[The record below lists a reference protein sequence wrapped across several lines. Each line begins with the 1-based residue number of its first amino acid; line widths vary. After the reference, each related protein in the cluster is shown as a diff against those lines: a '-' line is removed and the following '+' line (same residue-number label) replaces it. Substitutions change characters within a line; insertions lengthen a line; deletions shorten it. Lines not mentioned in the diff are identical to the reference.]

1 LDTSEKLDGWIGRTE
16 RATDQMTRQ
25 AALRTAALLD
35 LPSDDLTDGAALPQG
50 WYALLF
56 GPLAPQSEIG
66 PDGHPRKGDFLP
78 PISLPRRMFAGRR
91 VAFHAPLRIGDE
103 VERVSEIARI
113 EPKQGRSGR
122 MVFVTVS
129 HRIRARGTALVT
141 EEQDIVY
148 REAAQPGAPAPAP
161 QAPPTG
167 AAWSRSVTPDPVMV
181 FRYSALTYNGHRI
194 HYDADYTRAVEGYPE
209 RVVNG
214 GLTTLL
220 LLELAR
226 AKLERRFAAVAT
238 RNLRPLFVDR
248 PITLSGRPTEQGA
261 ELWVTDDT
269 GALALT
275 ASAEVAPEESAR

>member
-1 LDTSEKLDGWIGRTE
+1 VDTSETLDGWIGRTQS
-16 RATDQMTRQ
+16 ATDQMTRQ

-35 LPSDDLTDGAALPQG
+35 LPSEGLTDGAALPQG

-56 GPLAPQSEIG
+56 GALAPQSQLG

-78 PISLPRRMFAGRR
+78 PVSLPRRMFAGRR

-103 VERVSEIARI
+103 VERESEIAKI

-122 MVFVTVS
+122 MTFVTVI

-148 REAAQPGAPAPAP
+148 REAAQPGAPAAAA
-161 QAPPTG
+161 QAPPG
-167 AAWSRSVTPDPVMV
+167 DAAWSRSVTPDPVMV

-194 HYDADYTRAVEGYPE
+194 HYDADYTRSVESYPE

-226 AKLERRFAAVAT
+226 TKLARPLATLAT

-248 PITLSGRPTEQGA
+248 PITLSGRPTEGGV
-261 ELWVTDDT
+261 ELWVTDAD
-269 GALALT
+269 GALALS
-275 ASAEVAPEESAR
+275 ASAELTR

>member
-1 LDTSEKLDGWIGRTE
+1 
-16 RATDQMTRQ
+16 MTRP

-35 LPSDDLTDGAALPQG
+35 LPDDGLVEGAALPQG

-56 GPLAPQSEIG
+56 GALAPQAQIG

-78 PISLPRRMFAGRR
+78 PVALPRRMFAGRR
-91 VAFHAPLRIGDE
+91 ATFHAPLRIGDH
-103 VERVSEIARI
+103 VERVSEIAKI

-122 MVFVTVS
+122 MIFVTVI
-129 HRIRARGTALVT
+129 HRISARGTMLVT

-148 REAAQPGAPAPAP
+148 REESKGAAAPAAP
-161 QAPPTG
+161 QPPPG
-167 AAWSRSVTPDPVMV
+167 KAAWSRTVVPDPVMV
-181 FRYSALTYNGHRI
+181 FRYSALTFNGHRI
-194 HYDADYTRAVEGYPE
+194 HYDADYTRTIEGYPE

-226 AKLERRFAAVAT
+226 AKLDRKLATVAT

-248 PITLSGRPTEQGA
+248 PITLCGA
-261 ELWVTDDT
+261 PSDGGKLALWVTDAD
-269 GALALT
+269 GAMALSADAELA
-275 ASAEVAPEESAR
+275 P

>member
-1 LDTSEKLDGWIGRTE
+1 LDTTEALDGWIGRTE
-16 RATDQMTRQ
+16 RTTDQMTRQ

-35 LPSDDLTDGAALPQG
+35 LPSDDLTDGAALPQS

-91 VAFHAPLRIGDE
+91 VAFHAPLRIGDK
-103 VERVSEIARI
+103 VERMSEIARI

-122 MVFVTVS
+122 MVFVTVI
-129 HRIRARGTALVT
+129 HRIRARSTALVT

-148 REAAQPGAPAPAP
+148 REAAQPGAPAP

-167 AAWSRSVTPDPVMV
+167 TAWSRTVTPDPVMV

-194 HYDADYTRAVEGYPE
+194 HYDADYTRAIEGYPE

-275 ASAEVAPEESAR
+275 ASAELAPEESAR